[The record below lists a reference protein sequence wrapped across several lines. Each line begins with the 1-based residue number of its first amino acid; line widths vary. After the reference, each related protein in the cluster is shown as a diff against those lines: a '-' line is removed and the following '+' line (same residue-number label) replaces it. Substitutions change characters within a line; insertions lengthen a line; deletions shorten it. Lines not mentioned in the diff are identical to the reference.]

1 MLPKLDLLRDVP
13 FSCRHGEFFHF
24 DEIAANIARYRRYE
38 LSTRFALLYTSVPIA
53 GAVSGLLAGVI
64 TQYMDGAAGLP
75 GWRWLFVS
83 HAQLLMLSLTS
94 SDP

>member
-1 MLPKLDLLRDVP
+1 MWQRLGLLRDAHS
-13 FSCRHGEFFHF
+13 FCLHGKSFPDFE
-24 DEIAANIARYRRYE
+24 DMADLARYRRYE

-83 HAQLLMLSLTS
+83 DVILQ
-94 SDP
+94 